1 MKPILF
7 AADATTF
14 TSNGKGVLDP
24 TSCIVTEERNG
35 QYELECEVPVESPH
49 FADIANNMILAVV
62 PGDGFSV
69 HAVADRQAFRI
80 YHISKP
86 LNGLVTINARHLS
99 YDLSYNTVMPFTADG
114 ILTAFSGMTSHMV
127 ETNRFSFNTDKSTSA
142 NFKVTVPQTARQLL
156 GGQSGSILDVYGGE
170 YQWDNWTVNIWNQRG
185 SDTDVTL
192 RYGKNITDLE
202 QEENLENV
210 ITGIVPFWANE
221 DETLTLPEI
230 SIDSQYASS
239 YPYKRTIPVDF
250 SSDWEEKPTVSQ
262 LRSRAQSY
270 VTANRIGLPKISIK
284 VSFVALWQT
293 DEYKDVAPLERVH
306 LCDTVGVVFEKYG
319 INTRAE
325 VIKTE
330 WDCLAERYLSIELG
344 EARSNF
350 AKTIVDMNEETSAEI
365 VEAKSDMQKA
375 IDAATAAIT
384 GVNGGYIKINSTAD
398 GKPYEILIMD
408 NEDAT
413 QARTVWRYN
422 LAGWGVSTNGINGP
436 YALAATLNSTYGAS
450 INADFII
457 VGTMLANR
465 IKGGTLTLGG
475 TEGNKGD
482 GSIDIYDAN
491 NNKIAT
497 IDKNGFTYGNNNF
510 KVDASGNLTMKQ
522 GSIQLGIPGNG
533 SFWVSNGIAT
543 FDSAIL
549 SDIYIP
555 GATDCDFYFGE
566 NGLDIRDVDS
576 DHAKGRLGG
585 GSDGAGHTG
594 VVLMTSTGNDLFI
607 QSSDALRLTGT
618 DGIYLSGA
626 LHPTSSTT
634 GQNGS
639 YTARDKTKLTFNRG
653 VLTSIDTSEQ
663 ISTTGGTLSLKVGQ
677 KLTFER
683 GLLTVVDTSESTSGW
698 SGTLNG
704 IGDSSG
710 NYYCD
715 IYVSKGLI
723 TGWSGWSH
731 V

>member
-35 QYELECEVPVESPH
+35 QYELECEVSVESPH

-62 PGDGFSV
+62 PGDCFSV
-69 HAVADRQAFRI
+69 HPVADRQAFRI

-239 YPYKRTIPVDF
+239 YPYKRTVPVDF
-250 SSDWEEKPTVSQ
+250 SSDWETAPTQTQ
-262 LRSRAQSY
+262 LRNRANSY
-270 VTANRIGLPKISIK
+270 ITANRIGLPKISIK

-375 IDAATAAIT
+375 IDAATEWLT
-384 GVNGGYIKINSTAD
+384 SGDGYVVAVQDDSGNWKETLYMDTNDVTTAHNVLRIN
-398 GKPYEILIMD
+398 M
-408 NEDAT
+408 
-413 QARTVWRYN
+413 
-422 LAGWGVSTNGINGP
+422 NGIGFSHNGIGGP
-436 YALAATLNSTYGAS
+436 YVSAWTIAGAF
-450 INADFII
+450 NADFITT
-457 VGTMLANR
+457 GHLSANF
-465 IKGGTLTLGG
+465 IQGGVLKLGG
-475 TEGNKGD
+475 
-482 GSIDIYDAN
+482 AN
-491 NNKIAT
+491 NGNGTFELYNSSGTKILT
-497 IDKNGFTYGNNNF
+497 IDNDGIKYANNAF
-510 KVDASGNLTMKQ
+510 KVAADGKLS
-522 GSIQLGIPGNG
+522 
-533 SFWVSNGIAT
+533 AT
-543 FDSAIL
+543 
-549 SDIYIP
+549 
-555 GATDCDFYFGE
+555 GANIG
-566 NGLDIRDVDS
+566 
-576 DHAKGRLGG
+576 
-585 GSDGAGHTG
+585 
-594 VVLMTSTGNDLFI
+594 
-607 QSSDALRLTGT
+607 
-618 DGIYLSGA
+618 
-626 LHPTSSTT
+626 
-634 GQNGS
+634 
-639 YTARDKTKLTFNRG
+639 G
-653 VLTSIDTSEQ
+653 VLTSETGLFKTVVEDGKVKFYYNNTLISQLTGAHSGTASYISFAGANGSGTTVDVTGEISADNGNFDTLYAADEVSFSGSENH
-663 ISTTGGTLSLKVGQ
+663 IGTNDYTGTNYIGDKGATIIGNNAATGGTVEIKGAITLSPQGAITVGNETA
-677 KLTFER
+677 KTGYFYDRDGNRIEVTNGHITF
-683 GLLTVVDTSESTSGW
+683 GLQ
-698 SGTLNG
+698 
-704 IGDSSG
+704 
-710 NYYCD
+710 
-715 IYVSKGLI
+715 
-723 TGWSGWSH
+723 
-731 V
+731 